1 MEHLRWRRVKNVSYI
16 VELPVGM
23 QLMNANDREH
33 WSKRARVSSL
43 IRTTS
48 RGLCKGIPKG
58 MKQVKIRAIYY
69 APDNRRR
76 DVSNLFPSVK
86 AAVDGLV
93 DAGVIKDDNDKYV
106 VALEMVR
113 GEYNIPK
120 GQLVIEIIE
129 VEHEGVTI

>member
-1 MEHLRWRRVKNVSYI
+1 MAPLRWRRVNCSYI
-16 VELPVGM
+16 MELTVGM

-43 IRTTS
+43 IRTTARS
-48 RGLCKGIPKG
+48 QCKGIPKG
-58 MKQVKIRAIYY
+58 LLKVKIRAIYY

-86 AAVDGLV
+86 AAVDGMV

-129 VEHEGVTI
+129 VENE